1 MKIGGTSCRK
11 CSSVIDAAHASPA
24 SHWIP
29 AFAGMTGLAG
39 VDGTRGCD
47 GNHLF
52 SYHLVYRELI
62 STVILQQYLR
72 CATVNNQADASTERG
87 RVSGQEE
94 GALSDLFR

>member
-11 CSSVIDAAHASPA
+11 CSSVIDAAHAS
-24 SHWIP
+24 HWIP
-29 AFAGMTGLAG
+29 AKAGMTGLAG

-52 SYHLVYRELI
+52 SYQLVYRELI

-72 CATVNNQADASTERG
+72 CATVDNQADASAERG